1 LHNAANW
8 SHKEI
13 VELLIAKGAD
23 VTVNDKRGRTPLHE
37 AWNKEVAELLITAGA
52 DVNAKDGGGDT
63 PLDWAIKYKRTETAD
78 LLRKHG
84 GKAKTPDISI
94 HEAAGKGNIEAVK
107 QNLAIGADVNKKDQ
121 SGATSLHNAVS
132 WGHMS
137 TVRFL
142 IDNGANVNAVNGH
155 GETPLHAAAFSGRK
169 EILDLLMS
177 NGANINAKNRPS
189 FKTPLDKATTS
200 RFPIP
205 PEWETARKE
214 TAALI
219 RKHGGKTSEEIRN
232 TGQTKKEIKDRK
244 DRITCVNNLK
254 KIGIA
259 LRIYA
264 TDNEDC
270 FPWQVPQAKGGTAEL
285 AKPRSDSS
293 NLLDS
298 EGKPIF
304 DVDAWVHFQ
313 ALNNRLQSPSVLRC
327 PSDTRL
333 SLTVDDSS
341 VPFGKNSVSYLL
353 RTDPEVEESRPNE
366 IAVLCPHH
374 NGAYNIMLTDSSVMQ
389 AGWSRLGDI
398 F

>member
-1 LHNAANW
+1 MKHLLLTTIAAMLVVGCGE
-8 SHKEI
+8 SQQSAPAPEAKP
-13 VELLIAKGAD
+13 VE
-23 VTVNDKRGRTPLHE
+23 P
-37 AWNKEVAELLITAGA
+37 VAEASQPEPPT
-52 DVNAKDGGGDT
+52 T
-63 PLDWAIKYKRTETAD
+63 
-78 LLRKHG
+78 
-84 GKAKTPDISI
+84 KAPDISI
-94 HEAAGKGNIEAVK
+94 HVAAKGGNIEAVK
-107 QNLAIGADVNKKDQ
+107 QHLAAGANVNKKDQ

-142 IDNGANVNAVNGH
+142 IDNGANVNALNGH

-232 TGQTKKEIKDRK
+232 AGQTKKEIKDRK

-254 KIGIA
+254 KIGRA

-264 TDNEDC
+264 ADNEDC

-366 IAVLCPHH
+366 VAVVCQHH
-374 NGAYNIMLTDSSVMQ
+374 NGGYIIMLTDSSVIQ
-389 AGWSRLGDI
+389 TGWRRLGQYFLRMSKPIKLQDEPSGKTGEELKAEGK
-398 F
+398 